1 MIVILKIFI
10 FNQDR
15 FFFHF
20 FLRIVVISVFMFYRV
35 LLCNNAQLIWWLNN
49 IRWLIILD
57 VNKTYLFFLRCIDS
71 KANMNNAGGWWRQ
84 NSHFLIK
91 VKSLSRGQP
100 RTVIKFNSIQGKF
113 QPLGFW
119 PLKQSPLFTPI
130 LPIPGLA
137 EGLLTNQRLKRP
149 PLVEMKDFTS
159 TSYIFMNTH

>member
-15 FFFHF
+15 FFSF
-20 FLRIVVISVFMFYRV
+20 FLRIVVISVFMFYRI

-49 IRWLIILD
+49 IRWSIILD
-57 VNKTYLFFLRCIDS
+57 VNKTYYSFCVASTL
-71 KANMNNAGGWWRQ
+71 KANMNKAGGWWRQ

-100 RTVIKFNSIQGKF
+100 WTVIKFNSIQEKF

-119 PLKQSPLFTPI
+119 SLKQSPLFTPI

-137 EGLLTNQRLKRP
+137 EGLLTNQ
-149 PLVEMKDFTS
+149 S
-159 TSYIFMNTH
+159 SNTHHSLKWKNLEALAIFL